1 MTTANDFPMVVV
13 ISKYSIIYEFAKI
26 RCQNKDK
33 HKFLVL
39 YLEYVNIYPPVE
51 QRFSPFEFY
60 SLMRKNNPIA
70 FDERNEQWGLYCYRD
85 IEKILK
91 DPLKFSSK
99 FGPFHVPQEYQ
110 ENLNRPSL
118 LNTDPPY
125 HRKLR
130 SIVDTLFVP
139 IEISKLEPRI
149 ENIANE
155 LINNII
161 EKDNTTMDL
170 ITDFAYPLPATVIAE
185 LLGVPSEDRDTFH
198 QWADDI
204 VSLEITSDS
213 DIDSIRKADKTVTDM
228 DIYFSKLIEK
238 KKKMP
243 DNDLISHII
252 KAKVDGHS
260 LSGKEILSFCSLL
273 LNAGHVTTVNL
284 IGNLVFSLLENP
296 QEFKRLQENNNS
308 LIKPAI
314 EETLRYRSP
323 VQFLFRIANADV
335 TLSEESS
342 VQRQKIQKGQGIT
355 LFLGSANHDESI
367 FTDPERFDIT
377 RKNLRHLGFG
387 NGIHFCLGAPL
398 ARLEGQIALK
408 IILERFENL
417 QFNFD
422 NSDREDLY
430 TKVTPLKSSF
440 LLGLSHLPL
449 CFQSKNRC

>member
-1 MTTANDFPMVVV
+1 M
-13 ISKYSIIYEFAKI
+13 
-26 RCQNKDK
+26 
-33 HKFLVL
+33 
-39 YLEYVNIYPPVE
+39 NIYPPVE
-51 QRFSPFEFY
+51 KRFSPFEFY
-60 SLMRKNNPIA
+60 SFMRKNNPVA
-70 FDERNEQWGLYCYRD
+70 FDEQNEQWVLYRYRD
-85 IEKILK
+85 IEKILR
-91 DPLKFSSK
+91 DHIKFSSK
-99 FGPFHVPQEYQ
+99 FELFKVPQEYQ

-118 LNTDPPY
+118 LNSDPPY

-155 LINNII
+155 LIDHII
-161 EKDNTTMDL
+161 EKNNATMDL

-185 LLGVPSEDRDTFH
+185 LLGVPAEDQDTFR
-198 QWADDI
+198 QWADNI
-204 VSLEITSDS
+204 VSLEITSD
-213 DIDSIRKADKTVTDM
+213 INSIRKANKTVSDM

-238 KKKMP
+238 KKKIP
-243 DNDLISHII
+243 ANDLITHII
-252 KAKVDGHS
+252 RAKVDGHS
-260 LSGKEILSFCSLL
+260 LSEKEILSFCGLL

-296 QEFKRLQENNNS
+296 QELKRLQENQNS

-323 VQFLFRIANADV
+323 VQLLIRTANADV
-335 TLSEESS
+335 ILSEGRKEGE
-342 VQRQKIQKGQGIT
+342 RQEIKKGQE
-355 LFLGSANHDESI
+355 LVLYLGSANHDESV

-398 ARLEGQIALK
+398 ARLEGQIALR
-408 IILERFENL
+408 IILEKFKDL

-422 NSDREDLY
+422 YTDKQDLY
-430 TKVTPLKSSF
+430 TKVTPFKSSF

-449 CFQSKNRC
+449 RFQSKVN

>member
-1 MTTANDFPMVVV
+1 M
-13 ISKYSIIYEFAKI
+13 
-26 RCQNKDK
+26 
-33 HKFLVL
+33 
-39 YLEYVNIYPPVE
+39 NIYPPVE

-60 SLMRKNNPIA
+60 SLMRKNNPVV
-70 FDERNEQWGLYCYRD
+70 FDERNGQWGLYCYSD

-91 DPLKFSSK
+91 DPIKFSSK
-99 FGPFHVPQEYQ
+99 FGPFQVPQEYQ

-139 IEISKLEPRI
+139 IEIAKLEPRI

-155 LINNII
+155 LIDNII
-161 EKDNTTMDL
+161 KKDNTTMDL

-185 LLGVPSEDRDTFH
+185 LLGVPSEDRDTFR
-198 QWADDI
+198 QWADNI

-213 DIDSIRKADKTVTDM
+213 DIDSIRKANKTVTDM
-228 DIYFSKLIEK
+228 DIYFNKLIEK

-243 DNDLISHII
+243 ANDLISHII

-260 LSGKEILSFCSLL
+260 LFGKEILSFCSLL

-296 QEFKRLQENNNS
+296 QEFKRLQESKNS
-308 LIKPAI
+308 LIKSTI

-335 TLSEESS
+335 TLSEESGKKR
-342 VQRQKIQKGQGIT
+342 VQKQKIQKGQGIT

-387 NGIHFCLGAPL
+387 TGIHFCLGAPL
-398 ARLEGQIALK
+398 ARLEGKIALRM
-408 IILERFENL
+408 ILERFENL

-422 NSDREDLY
+422 NSDRRDLY

-449 CFQSKNRC
+449 CFQSKNI

>member
-1 MTTANDFPMVVV
+1 M
-13 ISKYSIIYEFAKI
+13 
-26 RCQNKDK
+26 
-33 HKFLVL
+33 
-39 YLEYVNIYPPVE
+39 NIYPPVE

-60 SLMRKNNPIA
+60 SLMRKNNPVV
-70 FDERNEQWGLYCYRD
+70 FDERNGQWGLYCYSD

-91 DPLKFSSK
+91 DPIKFSSK
-99 FGPFHVPQEYQ
+99 FGPFQVPQEYQ

-139 IEISKLEPRI
+139 IEIAKLEPRI

-155 LINNII
+155 LIDNII
-161 EKDNTTMDL
+161 KKDNTTMDL

-185 LLGVPSEDRDTFH
+185 LLGVPSEDRDTFR
-198 QWADDI
+198 QWADNI

-213 DIDSIRKADKTVTDM
+213 DIDSIRKANKTVTDM
-228 DIYFSKLIEK
+228 DIYFNKLIEK

-243 DNDLISHII
+243 TNDLISHII

-260 LSGKEILSFCSLL
+260 LFGKEILSFCSLL

-296 QEFKRLQENNNS
+296 QEFKRLQESKNS
-308 LIKPAI
+308 LIKSTI

-335 TLSEESS
+335 TLSEESGKKR
-342 VQRQKIQKGQGIT
+342 VQKQKIQKGQGIT

-387 NGIHFCLGAPL
+387 TGIHFCLGAPL
-398 ARLEGQIALK
+398 ARLEGKIALR

-422 NSDREDLY
+422 NSDRQDLY

-449 CFQSKNRC
+449 CFQSKNI

>member
-1 MTTANDFPMVVV
+1 M
-13 ISKYSIIYEFAKI
+13 
-26 RCQNKDK
+26 
-33 HKFLVL
+33 
-39 YLEYVNIYPPVE
+39 NIYPPVE
-51 QRFSPFEFY
+51 KRFSPFEFY
-60 SLMRKNNPIA
+60 SFMRKNNPVA
-70 FDERNEQWGLYCYRD
+70 FDEQNEQWVLYRYRD
-85 IEKILK
+85 IEKILR
-91 DPLKFSSK
+91 DHIKFSSK
-99 FGPFHVPQEYQ
+99 FELFKVPQEYQ
-110 ENLNRPSL
+110 EKLNRPSL
-118 LNTDPPY
+118 LNSDPPY

-155 LINNII
+155 LIDHII
-161 EKDNTTMDL
+161 EKNNATMDL

-185 LLGVPSEDRDTFH
+185 LLGVPAEDQDTFR
-198 QWADDI
+198 QWADNI
-204 VSLEITSDS
+204 VSLEITSD
-213 DIDSIRKADKTVTDM
+213 INSIRKANKTVSDM

-238 KKKMP
+238 KKKIP
-243 DNDLISHII
+243 ANDLITHII
-252 KAKVDGHS
+252 RAKVDGHS
-260 LSGKEILSFCSLL
+260 LSEKEILSFCGLL

-296 QEFKRLQENNNS
+296 QEFKRLQENQNS

-323 VQFLFRIANADV
+323 VQFLIRTANVDV
-335 TLSEESS
+335 ILSEGRKEGE
-342 VQRQKIQKGQGIT
+342 RKEIKKGQE
-355 LFLGSANHDESI
+355 LVLYLGSANHDESI

-398 ARLEGQIALK
+398 ARLEGQIALRM
-408 IILERFENL
+408 ILERFKDL

-422 NSDREDLY
+422 YIDKQDLY
-430 TKVTPLKSSF
+430 TKVTPFKSSF

-449 CFQSKNRC
+449 RFQSKVK

>member
-1 MTTANDFPMVVV
+1 M
-13 ISKYSIIYEFAKI
+13 
-26 RCQNKDK
+26 
-33 HKFLVL
+33 
-39 YLEYVNIYPPVE
+39 NIYPPVE

-60 SLMRKNNPIA
+60 SLMRKNNPVV
-70 FDERNEQWGLYCYRD
+70 FDERNEQWGLYCYSD

-91 DPLKFSSK
+91 DPIKFSSK
-99 FGPFHVPQEYQ
+99 FGPFQVPQEYQ

-155 LINNII
+155 LIDNII
-161 EKDNTTMDL
+161 KKDNTTMDL

-185 LLGVPSEDRDTFH
+185 LLGVPSEDRDTFR
-198 QWADDI
+198 QWADNI

-213 DIDSIRKADKTVTDM
+213 DIDSIRKVDKTVTDM
-228 DIYFSKLIEK
+228 DVYFNKLIER

-243 DNDLISHII
+243 ANDLISHII

-296 QEFKRLQENNNS
+296 QEFKRLQENKNS
-308 LIKPAI
+308 LIKFTI

-335 TLSEESS
+335 TLSEESGKKR
-342 VQRQKIQKGQGIT
+342 VQKQKIQKGQGIT

-387 NGIHFCLGAPL
+387 TGIHFCLGAPL
-398 ARLEGQIALK
+398 ARLEGQIALR

-422 NSDREDLY
+422 NSDRQDLY

-449 CFQSKNRC
+449 CFQSKNI

>member
-1 MTTANDFPMVVV
+1 M
-13 ISKYSIIYEFAKI
+13 
-26 RCQNKDK
+26 
-33 HKFLVL
+33 
-39 YLEYVNIYPPVE
+39 NIYPPVE

-60 SLMRKNNPIA
+60 SLMRKNNPVV
-70 FDERNEQWGLYCYRD
+70 FDERNGQWGLYCYSD

-91 DPLKFSSK
+91 DPIKFSSK
-99 FGPFHVPQEYQ
+99 FGPFQVPQEYQ

-139 IEISKLEPRI
+139 IEIAKLEPRI

-155 LINNII
+155 LIDNII
-161 EKDNTTMDL
+161 KKDNTTMDL

-185 LLGVPSEDRDTFH
+185 LLGVPSEDRDTFR
-198 QWADDI
+198 QWADNI

-228 DIYFSKLIEK
+228 DIYFNKLIEK
-238 KKKMP
+238 KKKIP
-243 DNDLISHII
+243 ANDLISHII

-260 LSGKEILSFCSLL
+260 LFGTEILSFCSLL

-296 QEFKRLQENNNS
+296 QEFKRLQESKNS
-308 LIKPAI
+308 LIKSTI

-335 TLSEESS
+335 TLSEESGKKR
-342 VQRQKIQKGQGIT
+342 VQKQKIQKGQGIT

-387 NGIHFCLGAPL
+387 TGIHFCLGAPL
-398 ARLEGQIALK
+398 ARLEGKIALR

-422 NSDREDLY
+422 NSDRRDLY

-449 CFQSKNRC
+449 CFQSKNI

>member
-1 MTTANDFPMVVV
+1 M
-13 ISKYSIIYEFAKI
+13 
-26 RCQNKDK
+26 
-33 HKFLVL
+33 
-39 YLEYVNIYPPVE
+39 NIYPPVE

-60 SLMRKNNPIA
+60 SLMRKNNPVV
-70 FDERNEQWGLYCYRD
+70 FDERNGQWGLYCYSD

-91 DPLKFSSK
+91 DPIKFSSK
-99 FGPFHVPQEYQ
+99 FGPFQVPQEYQ

-139 IEISKLEPRI
+139 IEIAKLEPRI

-155 LINNII
+155 LIDNII
-161 EKDNTTMDL
+161 KKDSTTMDL

-185 LLGVPSEDRDTFH
+185 LLGVPSEDRDTFR
-198 QWADDI
+198 QWADNI

-213 DIDSIRKADKTVTDM
+213 DIDSIRKANKTVTDM
-228 DIYFSKLIEK
+228 DIYFNKLIEK

-243 DNDLISHII
+243 TNDLISHII

-260 LSGKEILSFCSLL
+260 LFGKEILSFCSLL

-296 QEFKRLQENNNS
+296 QEFKRLQENKNS
-308 LIKPAI
+308 LIKSTI

-335 TLSEESS
+335 TLSEESGKKR
-342 VQRQKIQKGQGIT
+342 VQKQKIQKGQGIT

-387 NGIHFCLGAPL
+387 TGIHFCLGAPL
-398 ARLEGQIALK
+398 ARLEGKIALRM
-408 IILERFENL
+408 ILERFENL

-422 NSDREDLY
+422 NSDRQDLY

-449 CFQSKNRC
+449 CFQSKNI

>member
-1 MTTANDFPMVVV
+1 M
-13 ISKYSIIYEFAKI
+13 
-26 RCQNKDK
+26 
-33 HKFLVL
+33 
-39 YLEYVNIYPPVE
+39 NIYPPVE

-60 SLMRKNNPIA
+60 SLMRKNNPVV
-70 FDERNEQWGLYCYRD
+70 FDERNGQWGLYCYSD

-91 DPLKFSSK
+91 DPIKFSSK
-99 FGPFHVPQEYQ
+99 FGPFQVPQEYQ

-139 IEISKLEPRI
+139 IEIAKLEPRI

-155 LINNII
+155 LIDNII
-161 EKDNTTMDL
+161 KKDSTTMDL

-185 LLGVPSEDRDTFH
+185 LLGVPSEDRDTFR
-198 QWADDI
+198 QWADNI

-213 DIDSIRKADKTVTDM
+213 DIDSIRKANKTVTDM
-228 DIYFSKLIEK
+228 DIYFNKLIEK

-243 DNDLISHII
+243 ANDLISHII

-260 LSGKEILSFCSLL
+260 LFGKEILSFCSLL

-296 QEFKRLQENNNS
+296 QEFKRLQESKNS
-308 LIKPAI
+308 LIKSTI

-335 TLSEESS
+335 TLSEESGKKR
-342 VQRQKIQKGQGIT
+342 VQKQKIQKGQGIT

-387 NGIHFCLGAPL
+387 TGIHFCLGAPL
-398 ARLEGQIALK
+398 ARLEGKIALRM
-408 IILERFENL
+408 ILERFENL

-422 NSDREDLY
+422 NSDRRDLY

-449 CFQSKNRC
+449 CFQSKNI

>member
-1 MTTANDFPMVVV
+1 M
-13 ISKYSIIYEFAKI
+13 
-26 RCQNKDK
+26 
-33 HKFLVL
+33 
-39 YLEYVNIYPPVE
+39 NIYPPVE

-60 SLMRKNNPIA
+60 SLMRKNNPVV
-70 FDERNEQWGLYCYRD
+70 FDERNGQWGLYCYSD

-91 DPLKFSSK
+91 DPIKFSSK
-99 FGPFHVPQEYQ
+99 FGPFQVPQEYQ

-155 LINNII
+155 LIDNII
-161 EKDNTTMDL
+161 KKDNTTMDL

-185 LLGVPSEDRDTFH
+185 LLGVPSEDRDTFR
-198 QWADDI
+198 QWADNI

-213 DIDSIRKADKTVTDM
+213 DIDSIRKANKTVTDM
-228 DIYFSKLIEK
+228 DIYFNKLIEK

-243 DNDLISHII
+243 ANDLISHII

-260 LSGKEILSFCSLL
+260 LFGKEILSFCSLL

-296 QEFKRLQENNNS
+296 QEFKRLQESKNS
-308 LIKPAI
+308 LIKSTI

-335 TLSEESS
+335 TLSEESGKKR
-342 VQRQKIQKGQGIT
+342 VQKQKIQKGQGIT

-387 NGIHFCLGAPL
+387 TGIHFCLGAPL
-398 ARLEGQIALK
+398 ARLEGKIALR

-422 NSDREDLY
+422 NSDRQDLY

-449 CFQSKNRC
+449 CFQSKNI

>member
-1 MTTANDFPMVVV
+1 M
-13 ISKYSIIYEFAKI
+13 
-26 RCQNKDK
+26 
-33 HKFLVL
+33 
-39 YLEYVNIYPPVE
+39 NIYPPVE

-60 SLMRKNNPIA
+60 SLMRKNNPVV
-70 FDERNEQWGLYCYRD
+70 FDERNGQWGLYCYSD

-91 DPLKFSSK
+91 DPIKFSSK
-99 FGPFHVPQEYQ
+99 FGPFQVPQEYQ

-139 IEISKLEPRI
+139 IEIAKLELRI

-155 LINNII
+155 LIDNII
-161 EKDNTTMDL
+161 KKDNTTMDL

-185 LLGVPSEDRDTFH
+185 LLGVPSEDRDTFR
-198 QWADDI
+198 QWADNI

-213 DIDSIRKADKTVTDM
+213 DIDSIRKANKTVTDM
-228 DIYFSKLIEK
+228 DIYFNKLIEK

-243 DNDLISHII
+243 TNDLISHII

-260 LSGKEILSFCSLL
+260 LFGKEILSFCSLL

-296 QEFKRLQENNNS
+296 QEFKRLQESKNS
-308 LIKPAI
+308 LIKSTI

-335 TLSEESS
+335 TLSEESGKKR
-342 VQRQKIQKGQGIT
+342 VQKQKIQKGQGIT

-387 NGIHFCLGAPL
+387 TGIHFCLGAPL
-398 ARLEGQIALK
+398 ARLEGKIALRM
-408 IILERFENL
+408 ILERFENL

-422 NSDREDLY
+422 NSDRQDLY

-449 CFQSKNRC
+449 CFQAKNI

>member
-1 MTTANDFPMVVV
+1 M
-13 ISKYSIIYEFAKI
+13 
-26 RCQNKDK
+26 
-33 HKFLVL
+33 
-39 YLEYVNIYPPVE
+39 NIYPPVE

-60 SLMRKNNPIA
+60 SLMRKNNPVV
-70 FDERNEQWGLYCYRD
+70 FDERNGQWGLYCYSD

-91 DPLKFSSK
+91 DPIKFSSK
-99 FGPFHVPQEYQ
+99 FGPFQVPQEYQ

-139 IEISKLEPRI
+139 IEIAKLEPRI

-155 LINNII
+155 LIDNII
-161 EKDNTTMDL
+161 KKDSTTMDL

-185 LLGVPSEDRDTFH
+185 LLGVPSEDRDTFR
-198 QWADDI
+198 QWADNI

-213 DIDSIRKADKTVTDM
+213 DIDSIRKANKTVTDM
-228 DIYFSKLIEK
+228 DIYFNKLIEK

-243 DNDLISHII
+243 TNDLISHII

-260 LSGKEILSFCSLL
+260 LFGKEILSFCSLL

-296 QEFKRLQENNNS
+296 QEFKRLQESKNS
-308 LIKPAI
+308 LIKSTI

-335 TLSEESS
+335 TLSEESGKKR
-342 VQRQKIQKGQGIT
+342 VQKQKIQKGQGIT

-387 NGIHFCLGAPL
+387 TGIHFCLGAPL
-398 ARLEGQIALK
+398 ARLEGKIALR

-422 NSDREDLY
+422 NSDRRDLY

-449 CFQSKNRC
+449 CFQAKNI

>member
-1 MTTANDFPMVVV
+1 L
-13 ISKYSIIYEFAKI
+13 SS
-26 RCQNKDK
+26 KDK
-33 HKFLVL
+33 DKFLVL
-39 YLEYVNIYPPVE
+39 YLEYMNIYPPVE
-51 QRFSPFEFY
+51 QRFSPFKFY
-60 SLMRKNNPIA
+60 SLMRKNNPVA
-70 FDERNEQWGLYCYRD
+70 FDEKNEQWGLYCYSD

-91 DPLKFSSK
+91 DPKKFSSK
-99 FGPFHVPQEYQ
+99 FEPFQVPQEYQ

-139 IEISKLEPRI
+139 IEISKLGPRI

-155 LINNII
+155 LIDNII

-185 LLGVPSEDRDTFH
+185 LLGVPSEDQDTFR
-198 QWADDI
+198 QWADNI

-213 DIDSIRKADKTVTDM
+213 DIDSIRKADKTVNDM
-228 DIYFSKLIEK
+228 DIYFSNLIEK

-243 DNDLISHII
+243 ANDLISHII
-252 KAKVDGHS
+252 RAKVDGQS
-260 LSGKEILSFCSLL
+260 LSEKEILSFCSLL

-284 IGNLVFSLLENP
+284 IGNLIFSLLENP
-296 QEFKRLQENNNS
+296 QEFKRLQENKNS

-323 VQFLFRIANADV
+323 VQLLFRIANADI
-335 TLSEESS
+335 TLSEGSGERGGEKR
-342 VQRQKIQKGQGIT
+342 VQNQKIQKGQAIT

-398 ARLEGQIALK
+398 ARLEGQIALR

-417 QFNFD
+417 QFNFE
-422 NSDREDLY
+422 NSDRQDLY
-430 TKVTPLKSSF
+430 TKVSPLKSSF
-440 LLGLSHLPL
+440 LLGLSQLPL
-449 CFQSKNRC
+449 RFQSKNRK

>member
-1 MTTANDFPMVVV
+1 M
-13 ISKYSIIYEFAKI
+13 
-26 RCQNKDK
+26 
-33 HKFLVL
+33 
-39 YLEYVNIYPPVE
+39 NIYPQIE

-60 SLMRKNNPIA
+60 STMRKNNPIV
-70 FDERNEQWGLYCYRD
+70 FDEQNRQWALYRYSD
-85 IEKILK
+85 IEKILQ
-91 DPLKFSSK
+91 DPIKFSSK
-99 FGPFHVPQEYQ
+99 FELFRVPPEYR

-139 IEISKLEPRI
+139 MEISRLGSRI
-149 ENIANE
+149 ENIANN
-155 LINNII
+155 LIDKII
-161 EKDNTTMDL
+161 EKGSATMDL

-185 LLGVPSEDRDTFH
+185 LLGVPSEDQDLFH
-198 QWADDI
+198 QWANNI
-204 VSLEITSDS
+204 VTLEINSDN
-213 DIDSIRKADKTVTDM
+213 DSFKKADKTVTDM

-238 KKKMP
+238 KKKIP
-243 DNDLISHII
+243 TNDLISHII
-252 KAKVDGHS
+252 RAKVDGHS
-260 LSGKEILSFCSLL
+260 LSEIEILRFCSLL

-296 QEFKRLQENNNS
+296 QEFKRLQEYQES
-308 LIKPAI
+308 LIKPTI

-323 VQFLFRIANADV
+323 VQLLLRTANADV
-335 TLSEESS
+335 TLSEET
-342 VQRQKIQKGQGIT
+342 KEGEGTPKHEIKKGQGLI
-355 LFLGSANHDESI
+355 LFLGSANHDEKI
-367 FTDPERFDIT
+367 FIHPERFDIT

-408 IILERFENL
+408 KILERFENL

-422 NSDREDLY
+422 NTDNRKDLY
-430 TKVTPLKSSF
+430 ANVSPLKSSF

-449 CFQSKNRC
+449 SFQHKNT

>member
-1 MTTANDFPMVVV
+1 M
-13 ISKYSIIYEFAKI
+13 
-26 RCQNKDK
+26 
-33 HKFLVL
+33 
-39 YLEYVNIYPPVE
+39 NIYPPIE

-60 SLMRKNNPIA
+60 SLMRKNNPVA
-70 FDERNEQWGLYCYRD
+70 FDEGNEQWGLYRYND

-91 DPLKFSSK
+91 DPIKFSSK
-99 FGPFHVPQEYQ
+99 FGPFQVPQEFQ

-139 IEISKLEPRI
+139 IEISKLEPHI
-149 ENIANE
+149 ENIAND
-155 LINNII
+155 LIDNII
-161 EKDNTTMDL
+161 EKGNTTMDL
-170 ITDFAYPLPATVIAE
+170 VTDFAYPLPATVIAE
-185 LLGVPSEDRDTFH
+185 LLGVPSEDRDTFR
-198 QWADDI
+198 QWADNI

-213 DIDSIRKADKTVTDM
+213 DIDSIRKADKTVSDM

-238 KKKMP
+238 KKKLP
-243 DNDLISHII
+243 TNDLISHII
-252 KAKVDGHS
+252 RAKVEGHS
-260 LSGKEILSFCSLL
+260 LSEKEIFSFCSLL

-296 QEFKRLQENNNS
+296 QEFKRLQENQNS
-308 LIKPAI
+308 LIKAAI

-335 TLSEESS
+335 TLSEGREEKG
-342 VQRQKIQKGQGIT
+342 VQKQKIYKGQGIT

-387 NGIHFCLGAPL
+387 TGIHFCLGAAL
-398 ARLEGQIALK
+398 ARLEGQIALR
-408 IILERFENL
+408 IILKRFKNL
-417 QFNFD
+417 EFNFD
-422 NSDREDLY
+422 NSDRQDLY
-430 TKVTPLKSSF
+430 TKVSPLKSSF

-449 CFQSKNRC
+449 RFQPINR

>member
-1 MTTANDFPMVVV
+1 
-13 ISKYSIIYEFAKI
+13 
-26 RCQNKDK
+26 
-33 HKFLVL
+33 
-39 YLEYVNIYPPVE
+39 
-51 QRFSPFEFY
+51 
-60 SLMRKNNPIA
+60 
-70 FDERNEQWGLYCYRD
+70 
-85 IEKILK
+85 
-91 DPLKFSSK
+91 
-99 FGPFHVPQEYQ
+99 
-110 ENLNRPSL
+110 
-118 LNTDPPY
+118 
-125 HRKLR
+125 LR

-139 IEISKLEPRI
+139 IEIAKLEPRI

-155 LINNII
+155 LIDNII
-161 EKDNTTMDL
+161 KKDSTTMDL

-185 LLGVPSEDRDTFH
+185 LLGVPSEDRDTFR
-198 QWADDI
+198 QWADNI

-213 DIDSIRKADKTVTDM
+213 DIDSIRKANKTVTDM
-228 DIYFSKLIEK
+228 DIYFNKLIEK

-243 DNDLISHII
+243 TNDLISHII

-260 LSGKEILSFCSLL
+260 LFGKEILSFCSLL

-296 QEFKRLQENNNS
+296 QEFKRLQESKNS
-308 LIKPAI
+308 LIKSTI

-335 TLSEESS
+335 TLSEESGKKR
-342 VQRQKIQKGQGIT
+342 VQKQKIQKGQGIT

-387 NGIHFCLGAPL
+387 TGIHFCLGAPL
-398 ARLEGQIALK
+398 ARLEGKIALR

-422 NSDREDLY
+422 NSDRRDLY

-449 CFQSKNRC
+449 CFQSKNI